1 MLAKRNL
8 NNVETLMSEALL
20 DFEITHEKFK
30 TIVDEKQRYEQMK
43 EDIKNIKSS
52 DEKVK
57 TVEIMGKFLKIHKF
71 KKQIF

>member
-8 NNVETLMSEALL
+8 NSVETLMSEALL

-57 TVEIMGKFLKIHKF
+57 TVEIMGKILKMHKF

>member
-8 NNVETLMSEALL
+8 NSVETLMSEALL